1 MKKLITAAAGL
12 AMAAGT
18 AQAAGVERSSQSV
31 GILFEKGRYAEFSA
45 GFVSPS
51 VSGTLTPPGLASG
64 DMAKS
69 YTNLSFGY
77 KQELGENTDIAFIV
91 DQPIGA
97 DVLYPAGTAYA
108 LSGTSATIN
117 SIAYTGL
124 LRYRFPS
131 NFSVYGGIRIQ
142 QVSGEASLPFAAY
155 TLTTGQET
163 DFGYVL
169 GVAYEKPEIALRV
182 ALTYNSEI
190 THKFENVLENGTASA
205 PFSTTVPQSVN
216 LEFQSGVA
224 PDTLVFGNI
233 RWVEWTAFDISPAIY
248 VAGFGG
254 PLSDYANDGITY
266 NLGIGRRFNDQL
278 SGAITFGYEPSSGD
292 ITGNLGP
299 TDGYKSVGLGLSY
312 TRDNVKV
319 TVGVRYVKIGDA
331 TTTLGANFT
340 DNHAVAAGMKIG
352 VNF

>member
-1 MKKLITAAAGL
+1 MKKLITAAVGL

-97 DVLYPAGTAYA
+97 DVFYPLGTGYP